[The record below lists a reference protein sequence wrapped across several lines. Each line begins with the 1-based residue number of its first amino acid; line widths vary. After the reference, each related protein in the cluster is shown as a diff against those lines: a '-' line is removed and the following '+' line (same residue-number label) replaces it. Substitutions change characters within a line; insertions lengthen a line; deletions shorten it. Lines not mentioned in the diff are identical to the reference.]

1 MVGAD
6 VATVTS
12 ICGFLYRKRSGIRS
26 TRSIAHK
33 IMLYTI
39 NTTGLTCLATVI
51 CLITY
56 ATMPTNLIFLAIY
69 FVLPKLYLNSI
80 LSLLNFRKK
89 LRKQLLNNDTI
100 SIALSTPVTLGS
112 LHASAE
118 IHGER
123 KDVRMQIASTRSTF
137 SEV

>member
-6 VATVTS
+6 VVTVTS

-39 NTTGLTCLATVI
+39 NTTGLTCLATII

-89 LRKQLLNNDTI
+89 LRKQLLNDEMI
-100 SIALSTPVTLGS
+100 SIALSTSTNSSS
-112 LHASAE
+112 LPIGTE

-123 KDVRMQIASTRSTF
+123 KENIAQVA
-137 SEV
+137 SEGSSFYEA